1 MEPNTL
7 FPIFLK
13 LDRVN
18 FLIIGGKEIAEEKLY
33 AVLKCYPDAEVTL
46 IARNYSEPVKQIAS
60 TGKNITVLRKDIEES
75 DFNHKRFVIAATA
88 NRELNEFVYG
98 EARKRNI
105 PVNIADMPDI
115 CEFYLGSIVSKGDLR
130 IAIST
135 NGKSPTLAKRLR
147 EFFENNLPDEL
158 EGVINDLGIIR
169 KKLRGDFKAKVRK
182 LREITSVLSSE
193 N

>member
-1 MEPNTL
+1 METNTL
-7 FPIFLK
+7 FPIFLR

-18 FLIIGGKEIAEEKLY
+18 FLIVGGKEIALEKLH
-33 AVLKCYPDAEVTL
+33 AVLKCYSNAEVRVV
-46 IARNYSEPVKQIAS
+46 ARNIS
-60 TGKNITVLRKDIEES
+60 IEVRELAVAAPNVILLEKELDLT
-75 DFNHKRFVIAATA
+75 DFENQRFIIAATA
-88 NRELNEFVYG
+88 NRPLNELVYR
-98 EARKRNI
+98 EARYRNI

-158 EGVINDLGIIR
+158 EHVVDNLGVLR
-169 KKLRGDFKAKVRK
+169 KKLRGDFKEKVKK
-182 LREITSVLSSE
+182 LREITSVLD
-193 N
+193 